1 MLLGGQT
8 NQISEVLLRAP
19 NTLVIQH
26 LTYNVQSTDMSCEMT
41 GWREAGGNFICHL
54 NLNSPVLGK
63 QIKITINNAA
73 HLLFAG
79 GNGLPF

>member
-1 MLLGGQT
+1 
-8 NQISEVLLRAP
+8 
-19 NTLVIQH
+19 
-26 LTYNVQSTDMSCEMT
+26 MSCEMT